1 MWRSASPKWIEG
13 FVTKEEAER
22 SLQNQVPGTFILRFP
37 TSRSWPHPD
46 AGSVVVTYVGH
57 DLVIHHRLLTINHIC
72 DSSERYTDAK
82 QLQDML
88 LAEPELSRLG
98 RIIRGI

>member
-1 MWRSASPKWIEG
+1 MWCWLFPVASAVSRGLINGMWRSASPKWIEG

-72 DSSERYTDAK
+72 E
-82 QLQDML
+82 
-88 LAEPELSRLG
+88 
-98 RIIRGI
+98 